1 LSKPVVVLGYGA
13 VGRSVTAQLAMR
25 GATVIVGQRREPAQL
40 PQEVRFARVDV
51 LVRESVLAVAS
62 GAAAIICCA
71 GFAYRAGVWEKAWP
85 VAMDN
90 MLAAATGARFIF
102 ADNLY
107 MYGPQTVP
115 LVEDLPLTDYGRK
128 PRVRAQITRL
138 WQAAHERGLTEAVAV
153 RASDFY
159 GPRVETSVL
168 SSLGIARLVSG
179 KSALAPY
186 SPDYPHDF
194 CYVPDFARALITLLD
209 AGSDC
214 FGQAWHVPN
223 APTQTLRQ
231 LWQLAAQKL
240 NVPLRV
246 IVLPEWLKPIVGV
259 FVPDVRELREMR
271 FQTDRAYR
279 VNSDKFARRLWNNPT
294 PFVDG
299 IAATI
304 AGYAAGM
311 SR

>member
-1 LSKPVVVLGYGA
+1 MSKPVVVLGYGA
-13 VGRSVTAQLAMR
+13 VGRAVTAQLAMR
-25 GATVIVGQRREPAQL
+25 GATVIVGQRREPTQL
-40 PQEVRFARVDV
+40 PPEVRFARVDLV
-51 LVRESVLAVAS
+51 VRESVLAAAA

-71 GFAYRAGVWEKAWP
+71 GFPYRAAVWEQAWP
-85 VAMDN
+85 VAMNN
-90 MLAAATGARFIF
+90 MLAASAGARFIF

-128 PRVRAQITRL
+128 PKLRAQITRL

-168 SSLGIARLVSG
+168 SSLGIARLMSG
-179 KSALAPY
+179 KPALAPY

-209 AGSDC
+209 ASSDC
-214 FGQAWHVPN
+214 YGQAWHVPN

-231 LWQLAAQKL
+231 LLQLAAQQL
-240 NVPLRV
+240 NTELRLTA
-246 IVLPEWLKPIVGV
+246 LPEWLKPIVGM
-259 FVPDVRELREMR
+259 FVPDMRELGEMR
-271 FQTDRAYR
+271 FQTDRTYHVCSA
-279 VNSDKFARRLWNNPT
+279 KFARRFWSNPA
-294 PFVDG
+294 PFADG

-304 AGYAAGM
+304 VGHQ
-311 SR
+311 